1 MYSSHAWHLW
11 YKLPEWTFNSPT
23 SRNTL
28 ISSFTY
34 KDTDAQKS
42 FSTCSSLV
50 QGSIPDSNW
59 WTNSVKCFVW
69 QQVSAHLGLLSV
81 SSAHRCNACLLGLS
95 TVTHRSHMLYSL
107 KHSRRIY
114 PELLFLLHNFSCRFG
129 LSLAHTS
136 FSFLCK
142 LRTFPFHLK
151 KTLYTF
157 ALAFMSCK
165 HYYSCAPTTLGN
177 QIRLSWMQELWQWNS
192 Q

>member
-1 MYSSHAWHLW
+1 MHGICDTNYLNELSTVLQAG
-11 YKLPEWTFNSPT
+11 
-23 SRNTL
+23 NTL

-114 PELLFLLHNFSCRFG
+114 PGLLFLLHNFSCRFG

-136 FSFLCK
+136 FPFLCK

-151 KTLYTF
+151 KTLYNSLWHLWAASITI
-157 ALAFMSCK
+157 LAPPP
-165 HYYSCAPTTLGN
+165 H
-177 QIRLSWMQELWQWNS
+177 
-192 Q
+192 